1 MGSTM
6 DFISATLTDAVA
18 PKFRRPVEDIIYETI
33 DRKQIPTRTDFQEL
47 RNTIDALRSQSTGTS
62 SGIIKIKTGLD
73 ELEELVHDLQNQIVD
88 LSRNIEALTQQN
100 QELALRI
107 DSVVVLTN
115 IENQAGSMHD
125 DIQDQTLDAVI
136 QLGAENAIS
145 TSELHDMLQHVIAHN
160 QQLEQD
166 NRNLQN
172 ATALLLQRIELL
184 ESKPEAQPSNISKKS
199 SKKEATEEKTV
210 SDKSDKNTDKN
221 KSCTIDDCTES
232 ARGFGFCN
240 KHYNKW
246 RRYTL
251 GDFVTYEGTV
261 RWKDQIIT
269 VPDIYKGKP
278 FTVEADNSVWV
289 EGEQIALL

>member
-62 SGIIKIKTGLD
+62 SGIIKIKNGLD
-73 ELEELVHDLQNQIVD
+73 ELEELVHDLQNTIVD
-88 LSRNIEALTQQN
+88 LSETVQTLSQQN
-100 QELALRI
+100 QALVNRI
-107 DSVVVLTN
+107 DN
-115 IENQAGSMHD
+115 
-125 DIQDQTLDAVI
+125 
-136 QLGAENAIS
+136 LGNVGNTEV
-145 TSELHDMLQHVIAHN
+145 TSDVNKMLQQVIAHN
-160 QQLEQD
+160 KQLEQE
-166 NRNLQN
+166 NRTIQN
-172 ATALLLQRIELL
+172 TTSMLLQRL
-184 ESKPEAQPSNISKKS
+184 EQLEAKQENIHTLSNTSKKA
-199 SKKEATEEKTV
+199 SKKEALSEKTTA
-210 SDKSDKNTDKN
+210 DKT
-221 KSCTIDDCTES
+221 KSCTIDGCAES

-251 GDFVTYEGTV
+251 GNFVTYEATV
-261 RWKDQIIT
+261 RWQDQIIT

-278 FTVEADNSVWV
+278 FTVNTDNSIWV
-289 EGEQIALL
+289 EGEQIGTL